1 LTARRIVP
9 GRLAEARE
17 AAGLSTGQAARL
29 LGRGHAGL
37 MDDERA
43 EALPA
48 VRLARYADL
57 YGCSEAWLEGA
68 TAPVDPSTL
77 RGLSRLTS
85 DAQAQVLSL
94 VESLPAVVQAI
105 AETTPSCPR
114 CGRRLRANGGPG
126 RLPMDPAGPQVFV
139 YTYECC
145 GNRWSGSGL
154 SQAAALEELDA
165 RWAASTR
172 GAP

>member
-1 LTARRIVP
+1 VSAHRIVP

-37 MDDERA
+37 VDDERA

-77 RGLSRLTS
+77 PGLSRLPPG
-85 DAQAQVLSL
+85 ARVQVLTL
-94 VESLPAVVQAI
+94 VEALPGVVQAI
-105 AETTPSCPR
+105 VDEA
-114 CGRRLRANGGPG
+114 AGG
-126 RLPMDPAGPQVFV
+126 
-139 YTYECC
+139 
-145 GNRWSGSGL
+145 
-154 SQAAALEELDA
+154 A
-165 RWAASTR
+165 R
-172 GAP
+172 